1 MILYLLAAL
10 FGAAQEAIVVYEGAE
25 TDHFVA
31 NHPGNNY
38 EWRVFTG
45 LNPDLEAPP
54 DDYELTVLSPS
65 SSVKVKWIQIG
76 LYYIRVVETDPG
88 GCTNLKVLPVKVV
101 AGKRS
106 VSFVAN
112 ASSSCFNKKDNGFD
126 IPLQLTGN
134 GGNPLEESF
143 FPVLVEFM
151 VDGVTFDQTV
161 EFEKQS
167 IEIPG
172 EIINISP
179 QLTSKKTIQL
189 IGASDIL
196 GNSVELISGKD
207 FHVRTVYA
215 VPETNFVSF
224 SDLVQQ
230 GTEVIHE
237 VELTSGNSMNA
248 IYNWSVEPP
257 EATSSDL
264 ATIKDSIAAILWDG
278 PEGIYTLKVHVVD
291 GYGCIS
297 DTLNQLIEIE
307 KSDPA
312 TFEVYAGDDTTIGSC
327 QSYVFNNVFPTG
339 DSYTYLWSPAIYLSN
354 PNIPNPVFTP
364 GETTTYVLTVST
376 LTGVSVSDT
385 IKISVA
391 ELKANAGDD
400 IFMLPG
406 TNTILNG
413 SASVGEN
420 LNFMWTTNN
429 GQIESGDNTANP
441 VVSRFGEYFLE
452 ITDKYGCTKY
462 DTVNVILMVQAPV
475 ANDDYDTTYFRTE
488 TIIPVLANDTDSQN
502 SLNPASLKITTSPA
516 NGTAYVDFDNFNI
529 HYRPSEGFN
538 GNDMFEYE
546 VCNTTNLCDKANV
559 YVLVTEYLVRIPNA
573 FTPNGDGINDFFEI
587 IGIENY
593 PGNSIKIINR
603 WGNKVYEAN
612 NYGIETYPVYWDG
625 KANTG
630 STFLGNE
637 LPTGTYYYLLDLG
650 NGQKPIAG
658 SIYLDR

>member
-1 MILYLLAAL
+1 
-10 FGAAQEAIVVYEGAE
+10 
-25 TDHFVA
+25 
-31 NHPGNNY
+31 
-38 EWRVFTG
+38 
-45 LNPDLEAPP
+45 
-54 DDYELTVLSPS
+54 
-65 SSVKVKWIQIG
+65 
-76 LYYIRVVETDPG
+76 
-88 GCTNLKVLPVKVV
+88 
-101 AGKRS
+101 
-106 VSFVAN
+106 
-112 ASSSCFNKKDNGFD
+112 
-126 IPLQLTGN
+126 
-134 GGNPLEESF
+134 
-143 FPVLVEFM
+143 
-151 VDGVTFDQTV
+151 
-161 EFEKQS
+161 
-167 IEIPG
+167 
-172 EIINISP
+172 
-179 QLTSKKTIQL
+179 
-189 IGASDIL
+189 
-196 GNSVELISGKD
+196 
-207 FHVRTVYA
+207 
-215 VPETNFVSF
+215 
-224 SDLVQQ
+224 
-230 GTEVIHE
+230 
-237 VELTSGNSMNA
+237 
-248 IYNWSVEPP
+248 
-257 EATSSDL
+257 
-264 ATIKDSIAAILWDG
+264 
-278 PEGIYTLKVHVVD
+278 
-291 GYGCIS
+291 
-297 DTLNQLIEIE
+297 
-307 KSDPA
+307 
-312 TFEVYAGDDTTIGSC
+312 
-327 QSYVFNNVFPTG
+327 
-339 DSYTYLWSPAIYLSN
+339 LWSPAIYLSN

-502 SLNPASLKITTSPA
+502 NLNPASLKITTSPA